1 MDGRLRRIT
10 WSWEL
15 HLCLKTATKG
25 KMRAPELKGTQRLLN
40 SQRLADLSKRPN
52 ELLPTRRSL
61 LSRLKNCDD
70 SQSWKDFFDSYW
82 ELIYGVAIKTGLS
95 DAEAQDVVQETI
107 ITVANKIGEFRYDPA
122 RSFKGWLLNTA
133 RWKITDQFRKRIPRH
148 DHAPRADDTTR
159 TSTIGRLP
167 DPRSLDLDALWD
179 QEWKSHIQEIALERI
194 KQKVNPK
201 HYQIFDYYVL
211 RQWPVEKVTSALRIS
226 EDQVYQ
232 GKTRILRQLK
242 AEISRLEAKNI

>member
-1 MDGRLRRIT
+1 
-10 WSWEL
+10 
-15 HLCLKTATKG
+15 
-25 KMRAPELKGTQRLLN
+25 
-40 SQRLADLSKRPN
+40 
-52 ELLPTRRSL
+52 L
-61 LSRLKNCDD
+61 LSRLKNWDD
-70 SQSWKDFFDSYW
+70 SQSWKDFFNSYW
-82 ELIYGVAIKTGLS
+82 QLIYGVAIKTGLS
-95 DAEAQDVVQETI
+95 DVEAQDVVQETI
-107 ITVANKIGEFRYDPA
+107 ITVANKIGEFRYDPT

-133 RWKITDQFRKRIPRH
+133 RWKINDQFRKRIPRQ
-148 DHAPRADDTTR
+148 DHAPREDDATG

-167 DPRSLDLDALWD
+167 DPGSLDLGALWD
-179 QEWKSHIQEIALERI
+179 QEWKSHIQDIALERI

-226 EDQVYQ
+226 EHQVYQ